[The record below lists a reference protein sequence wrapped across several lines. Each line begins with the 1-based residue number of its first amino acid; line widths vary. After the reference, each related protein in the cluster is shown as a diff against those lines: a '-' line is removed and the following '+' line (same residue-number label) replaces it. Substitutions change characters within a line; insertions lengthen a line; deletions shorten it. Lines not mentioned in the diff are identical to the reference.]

1 MVSTQKLIQ
10 QHRKPRYQSGALFER
25 CGRFY
30 VKYRVNGQR
39 VSRYLCD
46 KDPKHPSL
54 AARSVKLLRDDAMSE
69 VNSGSSA
76 TTVLTVVKFWDDVY
90 LPHAKKNLRAATVEG
105 YLHIWKRWLNP
116 HFGETALN
124 EYLTETATEFL
135 TELSARLRRNA
146 YNHVRSLMSGIFSHA
161 IAIGK
166 TKYGLTVNP
175 IHDAH
180 SIGKVKTPKETT
192 AYSLGELED
201 SISKLRDHVDA
212 QLMLALAGFEGLR
225 PSEIVGLKW
234 SDVTDDLVCI
244 RRAVVR
250 GVEGDCKTPE
260 SVADLPLIEPVKSL
274 FAAWRA
280 KSHNPAPEAWVFPN
294 TTGAKPVDLRDYTRR
309 VFKPVLGDRYR
320 GLYSARRSAATNL
333 TQLMGN
339 PIAASQLLRHKNMNV
354 TMTHYI
360 RGLRSELI
368 AGMKRLEEHSSNR
381 S

>member
-1 MVSTQKLIQ
+1 MVTTKLLLERS
-10 QHRKPRYQSGALFER
+10 RKPRYQSGALFER

-30 VKYRVNGQR
+30 VKYRINGKR

-46 KDPKHPSL
+46 KDAKHPSL
-54 AARSVKLLRDDAMSE
+54 TARSVKLLRDDVMAE
-69 VNSGSSA
+69 VNAGSSA
-76 TTVLTVVKFWDDVY
+76 ATVMTIAKFWDDVY

-105 YLHIWKRWLNP
+105 YLHIWKRWLAP
-116 HFGETALN
+116 HFGETPLN

-135 TELSARLRRNA
+135 TDLSAKLRRNA

-180 SIGKVKTPKETT
+180 SIGKIRTPKETA

-201 SISKLRDHVDA
+201 SISKLHEHVDA

-225 PSEIVGLKW
+225 PSEIIGLKW
-234 SDVTDDLVCI
+234 CDITEDLVCI

-250 GVEGDCKTPE
+250 GVEGECKTPE
-260 SVADLPLIEPVKSL
+260 SVADLPLIEPCKT
-274 FAAWRA
+274 FAALWRA
-280 KSHNPAPEAWVFPN
+280 KSSNPAPDAWVFPN
-294 TTGAKPVDLRDYTRR
+294 TTGAKPLDLRDYTRR
-309 VFKPVLGDRYR
+309 VFRPVLGNRFL
-320 GLYSARRSAATNL
+320 GLYSARRSAATIL

-360 RGLRSELI
+360 RGLRSELV
-368 AGMKRLEEHSSNR
+368 AGMKLLEGAVEAK
-381 S
+381 

>member
-1 MVSTQKLIQ
+1 MVTTQRLIQ

-30 VKYRVNGQR
+30 VKYRVNGKR

-46 KDPKHPSL
+46 KDAKHPTIT
-54 AARSVKLLRDDAMSE
+54 ARTVKLLRDDVMSD
-69 VNSGSSA
+69 VNAGSSA
-76 TTVLTVVKFWDDVY
+76 ATVMTIAKFWDDVY
-90 LPHAKKNLRAATVEG
+90 LPHATKNLRAATVSG
-105 YLHIWKRWLNP
+105 YLHIWKRWLAP

-124 EYLTETATEFL
+124 EYLTETATGFL
-135 TELSARLRRNA
+135 TDLSAKLRRNA

-180 SIGKVKTPKETT
+180 SIGKIRTPKETS
-192 AYSLGELED
+192 AYTLGELED
-201 SISKLRDHVDA
+201 SISKLHEHVDA

-225 PSEIVGLKW
+225 PSEIMGLKW
-234 SDVTDDLVCI
+234 SDITDDLVCV

-250 GVEGDCKTPE
+250 GVEGECKTPE
-260 SVADLPLIEPVKSL
+260 SVADLPLIEPCKTS
-274 FAAWRA
+274 AALWRA
-280 KSHNPAPEAWVFPN
+280 KSGNPAPDAWVFPN

-309 VFKPVLGDRYR
+309 VFKPVLGKRFQ
-320 GLYSARRSAATNL
+320 GLYTARRSAATNL

-360 RGLRSELI
+360 RGLRSELV
-368 AGMKRLEEHSSNR
+368 AGMKRLEEHSGNHS
-381 S
+381 